1 MPAASASIIPSRNSR
16 RGCAATTASRCSGV
30 ISAKCSLLE
39 ISLGASF
46 TRQPA
51 QFETRGGASHDSGV
65 RIRGDRGTPAEPGLF
80 EVGQSTFDRRAE
92 QDFHGRDIIRVVARE
107 DAKVIEAEKDSG
119 GRARVLPPHEE
130 DSTSDL
136 ESRIESHLP
145 CLVAARGRR
154 TKARLDRR
162 VCIGRYRRCLVRPGS
177 RHAPTDAA
185 PAMSP
190 HQ

>member
-1 MPAASASIIPSRNSR
+1 MRSDDRLALLGGDLREVQSARDLARRVVYASTCSVRNPRRRLPRFWCPHTRRPRHPSRARPLRGWPEHLRPTCGTRLPRPGHHQGRRSR
-16 RGCAATTASRCSGV
+16 GRKGHRSG
-30 ISAKCSLLE
+30 K
-39 ISLGASF
+39 GF
-46 TRQPA
+46 
-51 QFETRGGASHDSGV
+51 
-65 RIRGDRGTPAEPGLF
+65 
-80 EVGQSTFDRRAE
+80 
-92 QDFHGRDIIRVVARE
+92 
-107 DAKVIEAEKDSG
+107 G